1 MAFSIKVAKE
11 IAKQHLAQVIDCI
24 IGNQDPDLTL
34 YDDIDKYEDEF
45 HDLLKDKKIN
55 PTEFRINEIKRQF
68 LILRERI
75 IIYLK
80 KQQ

>member
-1 MAFSIKVAKE
+1 MHVKIENIRIEDINYKE
-11 IAKQHLAQVIDCI
+11 ALELK
-24 IGNQDPDLTL
+24 N
-34 YDDIDKYEDEF
+34 
-45 HDLLKDKKIN
+45 DLLKDKKIN

-68 LILRERI
+68 LILRERV